1 MAEVRRISFWVLFV
15 SWIILLIIL
24 TSCDPI
30 KRHSRLVDR
39 FPHVHTQ
46 DTIIV
51 RDTIRA
57 VIRAEKT
64 DTIVH
69 FQTLRDTLFI
79 DKERVRI
86 RIHTIHDSVYV
97 EAECKEVIVEKIVE
111 RKIPI
116 VHFEK
121 IRERSWLKYVVAFAI
136 VLFTL
141 YSLFNKRKRD
151 E

>member
-1 MAEVRRISFWVLFV
+1 MAKVRRICFWVLFI
-15 SWIILLIIL
+15 SWIILLIVI
-24 TSCDPI
+24 TACSPI

-39 FPHVHTQ
+39 FPYVHTQ

-69 FQTLRDTLFI
+69 FKTLRDTLFI

-97 EAECKEVIVEKIVE
+97 DAECKEVIVEKVVE

-116 VHFEK
+116 VHYEK
-121 IRERSWLKYVVAFAI
+121 VPERSWLKYVIVFAI

-141 YSLFNKRKRD
+141 YSIFNRKKN

>member
-1 MAEVRRISFWVLFV
+1 MAKVERVF
-15 SWIILLIIL
+15 LLIMYALWGVMIL
-24 TSCDPI
+24 FILSSCDPI

-46 DTIIV
+46 DTIMV

-57 VIRAEKT
+57 VVRAEKT

-69 FQTLRDTLFI
+69 FKTLRDTLFI
-79 DKERVRI
+79 DKERVRV
-86 RIHTIHDSVYV
+86 RINTIHVSVYV
-97 EAECKEVIVEKIVE
+97 DAECKEVIVEKVVE

-116 VHFEK
+116 VYYEK
-121 IRERSWLKYVVAFAI
+121 VPESSWLKYVIVFAI

-141 YSLFNKRKRD
+141 YSIFNRKKD